1 MGAGPVQRQQVR
13 RRPAIVAETRPRER
27 LCARAH
33 FPANRSVQQHASEY
47 AGATHVAMAAA
58 AVGERQAVS
67 AVRAVPSRAR
77 YRAAVSAP
85 RQRDAPRA
93 TGRVDD
99 TRYQVAS
106 PRVCLADDL
115 TEQPLAVAVSVCFRL
130 RCLLACLHVVWCR
143 SCLSHEWLNARHY
156 TPSPGCFPRGR
167 SCATRRGAR
176 CSSLMGCVPRRGP
189 RASASVRSRMSMFGC
204 MTRC

>member
-27 LCARAH
+27 LFTRAH
-33 FPANRSVQQHASEY
+33 FRAIRSVQQHASEH

-58 AVGERQAVS
+58 AVGARHAVS

-93 TGRVDD
+93 TGRLDD
-99 TRYQVAS
+99 ARYQVAS

-143 SCLSHEWLNARHY
+143 SCLSGS
-156 TPSPGCFPRGR
+156 TPDTTLLALVVLQVASPPQRRRPRGAMHPR
-167 SCATRRGAR
+167 DTDAQMPTPCAGI
-176 CSSLMGCVPRRGP
+176 CYGL
-189 RASASVRSRMSMFGC
+189 
-204 MTRC
+204 